1 MVVIRTRFCECWRGR
16 GKKGESCRLTEI
28 FLRHTLL
35 QMGTKRRWASPQAF
49 GNFQIFGTKCTVF
62 PLFTLWGLDS
72 GVATLPDDKCQNI
85 DLKDCFCSLSPR
97 SSRLSV
103 THWSCGKKPP
113 LLTSNMSKHVKF
125 HFCGI
130 FFIGGYQ
137 LGEWVCWNV
146 EGRVKMSPSLI
157 SWRRTPPHHSCH
169 PFHMALIRLT
179 STTPHSLGIGHSPV
193 DLNIH
198 TSFHCE
204 WVHKY
209 NQLFGPVSVWVEIK
223 FQLDLSPG
231 SKCSR

>member
-1 MVVIRTRFCECWRGR
+1 MKEAL
-16 GKKGESCRLTEI
+16 KSCTNISLTDFVANVDKEMRHI
-28 FLRHTLL
+28 FPNILNYFHLENLSLNTFGFYIYNMLLMNIQKQICQYLMPSLKAAQMNLRYLIQTISATYL
-35 QMGTKRRWASPQAF
+35 QDHLCFPWPSEARAKSSTPSPA
-49 GNFQIFGTKCTVF
+49 
-62 PLFTLWGLDS
+62 P
-72 GVATLPDDKCQNI
+72 
-85 DLKDCFCSLSPR
+85 
-97 SSRLSV
+97 
-103 THWSCGKKPP
+103 
-113 LLTSNMSKHVKF
+113 TSNMSKHVKF

-179 STTPHSLGIGHSPV
+179 STTPHSQGIHHSPV

-209 NQLFGPVSVWVEIK
+209 NQLFGPVSVFVEIK

>member
-1 MVVIRTRFCECWRGR
+1 MLTRKRKKRVNLAGWQKYFSDTLCCKWEQRG
-16 GKKGESCRLTEI
+16 GERHPKLLGISRFLGQNVQFFLCSPFGDWIPGSRPSLMINVKILISKTASAPYRQDHLGFLWPTEAAV
-28 FLRHTLL
+28 
-35 QMGTKRRWASPQAF
+35 KSP
-49 GNFQIFGTKCTVF
+49 
-62 PLFTLWGLDS
+62 L
-72 GVATLPDDKCQNI
+72 
-85 DLKDCFCSLSPR
+85 
-97 SSRLSV
+97 
-103 THWSCGKKPP
+103 